1 MDQALSQRRDSASLG
16 WNHGNFFWGWTGH
29 EGPGLAWSSGKLVN
43 YSNSTSF
50 QPWNM
55 LKKWILAIKNS
66 DFANEW
72 MDVGVSEGGGWA
84 PNVWHCQQI
93 MYWILMYPIFREAHS
108 GSTHCGW
115 VSSFW
120 WMFSAQYGWSRG
132 SIICWQRCGRWN
144 WWRRASGAVLDWR
157 RSDIKRP
164 WLHAWVWPAQVGVRE
179 ASMQARRKAC
189 RASWQWRAEVGWKL
203 GRARDCWK
211 IRNAVLHLHTN

>member
-1 MDQALSQRRDSASLG
+1 MLVHQR
-16 WNHGNFFWGWTGH
+16 
-29 EGPGLAWSSGKLVN
+29 VN

-55 LKKWILAIKNS
+55 LKKWILAIQKQW
-66 DFANEW
+66 FREW
-72 MDVGVSEGGGWA
+72 MNGCGCVWRWGI
-84 PNVWHCQQI
+84 WHCQQI
-93 MYWILMYPIFREAHS
+93 MYWILMYPIFRAHS

-120 WMFSAQYGWSRG
+120 WMFSAQYGWLRG

-157 RSDIKRP
+157 RSDIKRR

-189 RASWQWRAEVGWKL
+189 CASWQWRAEVGWKL